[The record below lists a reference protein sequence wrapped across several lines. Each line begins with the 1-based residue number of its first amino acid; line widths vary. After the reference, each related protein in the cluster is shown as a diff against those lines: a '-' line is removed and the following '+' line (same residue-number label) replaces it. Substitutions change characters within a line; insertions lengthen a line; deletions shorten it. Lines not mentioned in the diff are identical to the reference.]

1 MKCKGYRTLMVDQ
14 RPELLSEPQ
23 SRLLADHIEN
33 CRDCRKFQQ
42 ELKRFQWGLKAI
54 PEPVLPDDCERLSR
68 EACYREIQQVLAGKR
83 LKRQAADSGRVPRL
97 VYLALMALMA
107 ITLVLIFP
115 VVGELSFEA
124 SFSSQEILAVML
136 VLQNAAMLLLSPL
149 LIRRYGHQAGLSRQ
163 EARNG

>member
-1 MKCKGYRTLMVDQ
+1 MKCKSYRALMIEQ
-14 RPELLSEPQ
+14 RPELLSKPQ

-33 CRDCRKFQQ
+33 CRDCREFQQ
-42 ELKRFQWGLKAI
+42 ELKQLQWGVKAI

-68 EACYREIQQVLAGKR
+68 EACHREIRKAP
-83 LKRQAADSGRVPRL
+83 GRVPRS
-97 VYLALMALMA
+97 VYLALLALMA

-124 SFSSQEILAVML
+124 SFSSQEILAVIL
-136 VLQNAAMLLLSPL
+136 VLQNAVMLLLSPL
-149 LIRRYGHQAGLSRQ
+149 LIRRYGGYAGLSRQ